1 MSFPVIARSDSDDAI
16 QPAGGEMDC
25 FVALAMTMTPSH
37 HHHHGIFD
45 QRLERADQFGA
56 ERTIDRAMI
65 A

>member
-1 MSFPVIARSDSDDAI
+1 MLLPIIAGGDSDEEI

-37 HHHHGIFD
+37 HHHHRIFD
-45 QRLERADQFGA
+45 QRLEHTNQFGA
-56 ERTIDRAMI
+56 ERAINRAMI